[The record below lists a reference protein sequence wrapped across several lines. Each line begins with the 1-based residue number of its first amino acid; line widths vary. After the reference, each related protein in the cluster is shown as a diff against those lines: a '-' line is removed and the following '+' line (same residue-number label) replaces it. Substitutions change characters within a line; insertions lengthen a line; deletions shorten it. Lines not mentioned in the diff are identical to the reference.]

1 LSCKKY
7 EKWVNLFWD
16 KRLNQS
22 QEEEFK
28 KHLAECK
35 TCRAKLSF
43 LESVEGRAKEI
54 RAKEPSK
61 EYWDN
66 FSSRVR
72 EKIASSRVESTAYG
86 WKKALVN
93 VFSPWKIKV
102 ATAVVSIVLVFII
115 GKLFVDYHG
124 KAIVSRKPETS
135 VVKEAPLSITEWK
148 KGENSFPTESPHKI
162 ATPLEQPKKA
172 LPMVSS
178 DQEKGNAI
186 SPETESAEKQTGL
199 KEQKVI
205 IADKAP
211 RQKAISIPA
220 PVADEKPAAPIA
232 KPQAEGT
239 PTQINEQEMPAEAAP
254 AAGAGGEKKIEKSK
268 EEIISS
274 REEKKQEATKIQD
287 LLAPGKGI
295 ANKDITSPAR
305 TSLISAPSN
314 KVILLHDK
322 PIPRI
327 KETDTLMQAVD
338 LRGIIQRWK
347 DQFQDHPS
355 DSVNEEGYLQVA
367 TAYLLLNRL
376 SPDTALVNQG
386 SYLIEDYMNRTKDPA
401 IKEQLSD
408 KLGKMKSLGKK

>member
-35 TCRAKLSF
+35 TCQAKLSF

-115 GKLFVDYHG
+115 GKLYIDYRG
-124 KAIVSRKPETS
+124 KTIIPETS
-135 VVKEAPLSITEWK
+135 STSAIKEAPLSITEAK
-148 KGENSFPTESPHKI
+148 KGENSFPTESSPKI
-162 ATPLEQPKKA
+162 AAPMEQPKNM
-172 LPMVSS
+172 LPVVSS
-178 DQEKGNAI
+178 DQEKAKVTPTVVAG
-186 SPETESAEKQTGL
+186 AEKQAGM
-199 KEQKVI
+199 KEQKMRLS
-205 IADKAP
+205 DKMP
-211 RQKAISIPA
+211 KQKSLPV
-220 PVADEKPAAPIA
+220 PVAVEKPGTPIA
-232 KPQAEGT
+232 KPQAEAT
-239 PTQINEQEMPAEAAP
+239 PTQVNEKATPPEAAP
-254 AAGAGGEKKIEKSK
+254 AAGAGEEKKMEKSK

-274 REEKKQEATKIQD
+274 REENREEAKENRD
-287 LLAPGKGI
+287 LLAPEKGI
-295 ANKDITSPAR
+295 ASKDVTSPAR
-305 TSLISAPSN
+305 TSFISAPSQE
-314 KVILLHDK
+314 VILLHEK
-322 PIPRI
+322 AVRRI

-338 LRGIIQRWK
+338 LRGIIQIWK
-347 DQFQDHPS
+347 DHFQDHPT
-355 DSVNEEGYLQVA
+355 DSLNQQGYLQVA

-376 SPDTALVNQG
+376 SPDTALANQG
-386 SYLIEDYMNRTKDPA
+386 SYLIEDYMSRTKDPA

-408 KLGKMKSLGKK
+408 KLEKIKALVKK